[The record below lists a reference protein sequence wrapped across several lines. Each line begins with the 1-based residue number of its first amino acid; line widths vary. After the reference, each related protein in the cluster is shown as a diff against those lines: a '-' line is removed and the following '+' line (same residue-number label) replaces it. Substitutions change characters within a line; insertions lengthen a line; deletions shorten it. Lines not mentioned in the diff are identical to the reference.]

1 MLGGGRRGVVSAR
14 AYAAVFDWQEGPRRL
29 AALSPDRQAACLRVV
44 DAIQVELRRRLGRD
58 FTVDELAEVY
68 TGAGDWALPIAVDVA
83 PRVPEAH
90 DGAITTDAAFARF
103 VRNAKDVALI

>member
-1 MLGGGRRGVVSAR
+1 MTVSAR
-14 AYAAVFDWQEGPRRL
+14 ARAAVFDWQQGPQRL
-29 AALSPDRQAACLRVV
+29 AELSSDRRAACLRVV

-58 FTVDELAEVY
+58 FTIDELAELY
-68 TGAGDWALPIAVDVA
+68 STAGDWALPLSVEVA

-103 VRNAKDVALI
+103 MRNAKDVALL

>member
-1 MLGGGRRGVVSAR
+1 MVSAR
-14 AYAAVFDWQEGPRRL
+14 ARAAVFDWQQGPERL
-29 AALSPDRQAACLRVV
+29 AALSPERRAACLRVI

-58 FTVDELAEVY
+58 FMVDELAELY
-68 TGAGDWALPIAVDVA
+68 TTAGDWTLPLAIEIA

-103 VRNAKDVALI
+103 MRNAKDAALL

>member
-1 MLGGGRRGVVSAR
+1 MVSAR
-14 AYAAVFDWQEGPRRL
+14 ALAAGFDWQQGPERL
-29 AALSPDRQAACLRVV
+29 AALPPERRTACLRVV

-58 FTVDELAEVY
+58 FTLDELAEVY
-68 TGAGDWALPIAVDVA
+68 TDAADWALPLSVDVA

-103 VRNAKDVALI
+103 MRNAKDAALL